1 MIIVGLKLY
10 TVFLKI
16 RILMSKKD
24 KISEDSKPLDIT
36 EKIPR
41 ERFANMVPVAQRAY
55 LEIAGSQEKDGI
67 FELSERAVV
76 IGRSTECDIQLG
88 VQNVS
93 RNHARVVFHN
103 EEYLIEDLEST
114 NGVFVN
120 GIKVVKCVL
129 RNNDQ
134 IEIGGVKLVF
144 NEEKRLHK
152 K

>member
-1 MIIVGLKLY
+1 
-10 TVFLKI
+10 
-16 RILMSKKD
+16 MSKKNEIFKD
-24 KISEDSKPLDIT
+24 RNAFDTT
-36 EKIPR
+36 EEIPR
-41 ERFANMVPVAQRAY
+41 GKFAEIMPSSQRAY
-55 LEIAGSQEKDGI
+55 LEITGSEEKDGL
-67 FELSERAVV
+67 FELGEGTVV
-76 IGRSTECDIQLG
+76 IGRSRECDIHLE

-93 RNHARVVFHN
+93 RKHAHVFLHD
-103 EEYLIEDLEST
+103 EEYLIEDLGST

-120 GIKVVKCVL
+120 GIRVVKCVL

>member
-1 MIIVGLKLY
+1 M
-10 TVFLKI
+10 
-16 RILMSKKD
+16 
-24 KISEDSKPLDIT
+24 
-36 EKIPR
+36 
-41 ERFANMVPVAQRAY
+41 PVSQRAY
-55 LEIAGSQEKDGI
+55 LEITGSEKKDGI
-67 FELSERAVV
+67 FELGERAVI
-76 IGRSTECDIQLG
+76 IGRSPECDIQLG

-93 RNHARVVFHN
+93 RKHACVLLQN

-144 NEEKRLHK
+144 NEEKRLDK

>member
-1 MIIVGLKLY
+1 MSRKDEILKDRNGFD
-10 TVFLKI
+10 T
-16 RILMSKKD
+16 
-24 KISEDSKPLDIT
+24 T
-36 EKIPR
+36 EEIPR
-41 ERFANMVPVAQRAY
+41 GKFADVMPLSQRAY
-55 LEIAGSQEKDGI
+55 LEITGSEEKDGI
-67 FELSERAVV
+67 FELGERAVV

-93 RNHARVVFHN
+93 RKHARVFAHN

-114 NGVFVN
+114 NGVFIN
-120 GIKVVKCVL
+120 GIKIVKCVL

-134 IEIGGVKLVF
+134 IDIGGVKLVF

>member
-1 MIIVGLKLY
+1 MPEKN
-10 TVFLKI
+10 
-16 RILMSKKD
+16 RILRD
-24 KISEDSKPLDIT
+24 RNGFDTTEEISRGK
-36 EKIPR
+36 
-41 ERFANMVPVAQRAY
+41 FADLLPQAQRAY
-55 LEIAGSQEKDGI
+55 LEITGSEEKDGE
-67 FELSERAVV
+67 FELGERAVV
-76 IGRSTECDIQLG
+76 IGRSADCDIQLG

-93 RNHARVVFHN
+93 RKHAAVVFQN

-134 IEIGGVKLVF
+134 IEIGGVRLVF

>member
-1 MIIVGLKLY
+1 MPMSRKNE
-10 TVFLKI
+10 
-16 RILMSKKD
+16 ILID
-24 KISEDSKPLDIT
+24 RNHFDTT
-36 EKIPR
+36 EEIPR
-41 ERFANMVPVAQRAY
+41 GKFSDIVPLSERVY
-55 LEIAGSQEKDGI
+55 LEISGSEEKDGI
-67 FELSERAVV
+67 FELAERPVV
-76 IGRSTECDIQLG
+76 VGRSAECDVQLG

-93 RNHARVVFHN
+93 RRHARILFHS
-103 EEYLIEDLEST
+103 EEYLIEDLGST

>member
-1 MIIVGLKLY
+1 
-10 TVFLKI
+10 
-16 RILMSKKD
+16 MSRKNEIPKSRSGFD
-24 KISEDSKPLDIT
+24 TTEEIQRGKFTDIMPLS
-36 EKIPR
+36 
-41 ERFANMVPVAQRAY
+41 QRAF
-55 LEIAGSQEKDGI
+55 LEITGSEEKNGI
-67 FELSERAVV
+67 FELGERAVV
-76 IGRSTECDIQLG
+76 IGRSAECDIQLG

-93 RNHARVVFHN
+93 RKHARVVFHN
-103 EEYLIEDLEST
+103 EEYVIEDLEST

-129 RNNDQ
+129 RKNDQ

>member
-1 MIIVGLKLY
+1 MSGKN
-10 TVFLKI
+10 KI
-16 RILMSKKD
+16 LRD
-24 KISEDSKPLDIT
+24 RNGFDTT
-36 EKIPR
+36 EEIPR
-41 ERFANMVPVAQRAY
+41 GRFADIMPLSQRAY
-55 LEIAGSQEKDGI
+55 LEISGSEEKDGI
-67 FELSERAVV
+67 FELGEKAVV
-76 IGRSTECDIQLG
+76 IGRSTECEIQIG

-93 RNHARVVFHN
+93 RKHARILFHNN
-103 EEYLIEDLEST
+103 EEYLLEDLEST

-152 K
+152 R

>member
-1 MIIVGLKLY
+1 
-10 TVFLKI
+10 
-16 RILMSKKD
+16 MSVKD
-24 KISEDSKPLDIT
+24 KILKDRNGFDTTAE
-36 EKIPR
+36 IPR
-41 ERFANMVPVAQRAY
+41 GKFADLMPLSQRAY
-55 LEIAGSQEKDGI
+55 LEITGSEEKDGI
-67 FELSERAVV
+67 FELGESSVV

-93 RNHARVVFHN
+93 RKHARVFLQN
-103 EEYLIEDLEST
+103 EEYLIEDMEST

-120 GIKVVKCVL
+120 GIKVVRCVL

>member
-1 MIIVGLKLY
+1 
-10 TVFLKI
+10 
-16 RILMSKKD
+16 MSGNNKRLND
-24 KISEDSKPLDIT
+24 RNGFDTT
-36 EKIPR
+36 EEIPR
-41 ERFANMVPVAQRAY
+41 GKFAEIVPLSQRAY
-55 LEIAGSQEKDGI
+55 LEITGSEEKDGI
-67 FELSERAVV
+67 FELGEKPVA
-76 IGRSTECDIQLG
+76 IGRSAECDIQLG
-88 VQNVS
+88 VPNVS
-93 RNHARVVFHN
+93 RKHALVLVHN
-103 EEYLIEDLEST
+103 EEYLIEDLQST

>member
-1 MIIVGLKLY
+1 MSRKNEILKDRNGFDN
-10 TVFLKI
+10 TEEIPKGRFA
-16 RILMSKKD
+16 
-24 KISEDSKPLDIT
+24 DIT
-36 EKIPR
+36 
-41 ERFANMVPVAQRAY
+41 PVSQRAY
-55 LEIAGSQEKDGI
+55 LEITGSEEKDGV
-67 FELSERAVV
+67 FELGERVVV
-76 IGRSTECDIQLG
+76 IGRSPECDIQLG

-93 RNHARVVFHN
+93 RKHARVFVHD

-114 NGVFVN
+114 NGIFIN

>member
-1 MIIVGLKLY
+1 MSGKN
-10 TVFLKI
+10 
-16 RILMSKKD
+16 RILEGGNGFD
-24 KISEDSKPLDIT
+24 TT
-36 EKIPR
+36 EEIPR
-41 ERFANMVPVAQRAY
+41 GKFADIVPASQRAY
-55 LEIAGSQEKDGI
+55 LEITGSEEKDGI
-67 FELSERAVV
+67 FELGDRAVV
-76 IGRSTECDIQLG
+76 IGRSAECDIQLG

-93 RNHARVVFHN
+93 RKHARVLFQN

-129 RNNDQ
+129 RNDDQ

-144 NEEKRLHK
+144 MEEKTLHK

>member
-1 MIIVGLKLY
+1 
-10 TVFLKI
+10 
-16 RILMSKKD
+16 MSKKD
-24 KISEDSKPLDIT
+24 EISKSRNDFDTTKE
-36 EKIPR
+36 IPR
-41 ERFANMVPVAQRAY
+41 GKFAAIMPVSQGAY
-55 LEIAGSQEKDGI
+55 LEITGSEEKDGI
-67 FELSERAVV
+67 FQLGERAVI
-76 IGRSTECDIQLG
+76 IGRSPDCDIQLG
-88 VQNVS
+88 VLNVS
-93 RNHARVVFHN
+93 RKHACVLLQN

-134 IEIGGVKLVF
+134 IEIGGVKLLF

>member
-1 MIIVGLKLY
+1 MSRKDE
-10 TVFLKI
+10 
-16 RILMSKKD
+16 ILRD
-24 KISEDSKPLDIT
+24 RNGFDTT
-36 EKIPR
+36 EEIPR
-41 ERFANMVPVAQRAY
+41 GKFADIIPLSQRAY
-55 LEIAGSQEKDGI
+55 LEITGSEEKDGI
-67 FELSERAVV
+67 FELGERAVV

-93 RNHARVVFHN
+93 RKHARVFAHN

-120 GIKVVKCVL
+120 GIKIVKCVL

-134 IEIGGVKLVF
+134 IDIGGVKLVF

>member
-1 MIIVGLKLY
+1 
-10 TVFLKI
+10 
-16 RILMSKKD
+16 MSKED

-41 ERFANMVPVAQRAY
+41 ARF
-55 LEIAGSQEKDGI
+55 GI

-76 IGRSTECDIQLG
+76 IGRSAECDIQLG

-93 RNHARVVFHN
+93 RNHAQVVFHD

>member
-1 MIIVGLKLY
+1 MSGKN
-10 TVFLKI
+10 
-16 RILMSKKD
+16 RILEGGNGFDTTAELPRGKFA
-24 KISEDSKPLDIT
+24 DI
-36 EKIPR
+36 
-41 ERFANMVPVAQRAY
+41 VPASQRAY
-55 LEIAGSQEKDGI
+55 LEITGSEEKDGI
-67 FELSERAVV
+67 FELGDRAVV
-76 IGRSTECDIQLG
+76 IGRSAECDIQLG

-93 RNHARVVFHN
+93 RKHARVLFQN

-144 NEEKRLHK
+144 NEEKTLHK

>member
-1 MIIVGLKLY
+1 MSEKNDVLKDRNGFD
-10 TVFLKI
+10 T
-16 RILMSKKD
+16 
-24 KISEDSKPLDIT
+24 T
-36 EKIPR
+36 EEIPR
-41 ERFANMVPVAQRAY
+41 GKFADIMPLSQRVY
-55 LEIAGSQEKDGI
+55 LEITGSEEKDGI
-67 FELSERAVV
+67 FELGEKAVV
-76 IGRSTECDIQLG
+76 VGRSTECDIQLG

-93 RNHARVVFHN
+93 RKHARILFQN

-114 NGVFVN
+114 NGVLVN
-120 GIKVVKCVL
+120 GIKVVRCVL

>member
-1 MIIVGLKLY
+1 
-10 TVFLKI
+10 
-16 RILMSKKD
+16 MSENNKTSRD
-24 KISEDSKPLDIT
+24 WNGFDTTAE
-36 EKIPR
+36 IPR
-41 ERFANMVPVAQRAY
+41 GKYSDILPMSQRAY
-55 LEIAGSQEKDGI
+55 LEITGSEEKDGI
-67 FELSERAVV
+67 FELGEGAVV
-76 IGRSTECDIQLG
+76 VGRSTECDIQLG

-93 RNHARVVFHN
+93 RKHARVVFQN

-120 GIKVVKCVL
+120 GIKVVRCVL

>member
-1 MIIVGLKLY
+1 MRAS
-10 TVFLKI
+10 KI
-16 RILMSKKD
+16 RVQMSKKD
-24 KISEDSKPLDIT
+24 EISKDRNGFDTT
-36 EKIPR
+36 EEIPKGK
-41 ERFANMVPVAQRAY
+41 FAAIMPVSQSAY
-55 LEIAGSQEKDGI
+55 LEITGSEEKDGI
-67 FELSERAVV
+67 FELSEREVV
-76 IGRSTECDIQLG
+76 IGRSSECDIQLG

-93 RNHARVVFHN
+93 RKHARVLLQN

-144 NEEKRLHK
+144 NEEKRLDK

>member
-1 MIIVGLKLY
+1 MAGNNKTLRDRNGFD
-10 TVFLKI
+10 TTA
-16 RILMSKKD
+16 
-24 KISEDSKPLDIT
+24 E
-36 EKIPR
+36 IPR
-41 ERFANMVPVAQRAY
+41 GKFADIVPLSQKAY
-55 LEIAGSQEKDGI
+55 LEITGSEEKDGV
-67 FELSERAVV
+67 FELGDRTVV
-76 IGRSTECDIQLG
+76 IGRSAECDIQLG

-93 RNHARVVFHN
+93 RKHARVVFQN

-120 GIKVVKCVL
+120 GIRVVKCVL
-129 RNNDQ
+129 RKNDQ